1 MKKEDLVIGEQYE
14 ATENG
19 GSYFEGDILKY
30 IYDDGSPCPKF
41 YNESR
46 KETSYAH
53 EHYLKPY
60 KQNKMKAMK
69 KEDLVLGEK
78 YVATESGGDYRKGDI
93 LKHTHNDGTDYPQF
107 YNENKGIHVYAFID
121 RLKPYKM
128 RDMKFRVHSPEH
140 SKAIQE
146 QLFKLGVRF
155 CSGDNET
162 PLYAD
167 ASVLHV
173 KNKIVS
179 HGNSWSVNSY
189 ESCEETTLDDLY
201 KLNQP
206 PKPRELKLNNE
217 YTAIIT
223 DDKVKVGCQEFTHE
237 VINELHKAINQ

>member
-1 MKKEDLVIGEQYE
+1 MKKEDLVKGEQYE
-14 ATENG
+14 VIKGCVFFITGEIVTCDEENND
-19 GSYFEGDILKY
+19 YPFVIKDDRREPILISK
-30 IYDDGSPCPKF
+30 
-41 YNESR
+41 
-46 KETSYAH
+46 
-53 EHYLKPY
+53 LKPY
-60 KQNKMKAMK
+60 KQ
-69 KEDLVLGEK
+69 
-78 YVATESGGDYRKGDI
+78 I
-93 LKHTHNDGTDYPQF
+93 
-107 YNENKGIHVYAFID
+107 
-121 RLKPYKM
+121 KM

-206 PKPRELKLNNE
+206 PKPRELKLNDE

-223 DDKVKVGCQEFTHE
+223 EDKVKVGCQEFTHE
-237 VINELHKAINQ
+237 VINELHKAINK